1 MPNHSTEC
9 DLGCDTEKSIELGYN
24 DIHLELLGTWK
35 DSLFQEMYGVPE
47 TLLGLLSQTIRL
59 ANEQELLH
67 RDPNLD
73 PEIVMTLNRRTKI
86 LEQHIL
92 SWRPSTNGLSPE
104 TDLVASVL
112 ETQKVGAAYHVTMAF
127 HQGLILFY
135 YRRVHNINA
144 LILQDT
150 VRKVLESLQQTE
162 KTAVDDGNHE
172 ASLFWPVFIA
182 SCEALDTD
190 LQEKLHGW
198 LLSTGSRTCTPS
210 FAAAA
215 EVARRVW
222 KLRQEKQDNTLSW
235 FDAVSKERCPI
246 VAI

>member
-1 MPNHSTEC
+1 M
-9 DLGCDTEKSIELGYN
+9 GYDTEKSIELGYN
-24 DIHLELLGTWK
+24 DIHLELLGNWK

-47 TLLGLLSQTIRL
+47 SLMGLLSQTIRL

-73 PEIVMTLNRRTKI
+73 PDIVMTLNRRTKI

-92 SWRPSTNGLSPE
+92 SWTPSTNGLSAE
-104 TDLVASVL
+104 SKLVASVL
-112 ETQKVGAAYHVTMAF
+112 ETQKAGAAYHVSMAV
-127 HQGLILFY
+127 HQGLVLFY

-150 VRKVLESLQQTE
+150 VRKVFEAVQQTE
-162 KTAVDDGNHE
+162 RTAANDGNHE

-182 SCEALDTD
+182 SCEALDTG
-190 LQEKLHGW
+190 LQEKLIGW
-198 LLSTGSRTCTPS
+198 LLSTRSNQTPS

-222 KLRQEKQDNTLSW
+222 RLRRVNQDYTLNW
-235 FDAVSKERCPI
+235 FHAMSEDRCPI
-246 VAI
+246 IAI